1 MEVTKEVLEQLYS
14 NPNNTVRNI
23 AKQLDLSVIG
33 LYRLLDK
40 FNIERRPIVQK
51 QKVLVSAADKERIK
65 QLNLK
70 HPRGGNATKI
80 DLDDFKLLVQSDVS
94 IDGIL
99 AFLNISTYKFYSL
112 MKELGLKR
120 LPRVSVA
127 AITDSRKQQ
136 VDLSKLSRDYTKY
149 PLTRGEI
156 PPEADLRY
164 LFLELNWDRVHVAQ
178 YLGSGKSKKTVAK
191 FLKHYGIT
199 KDDAARGKSMSQN
212 YVEKHPEILD
222 KEKNLTLAERG
233 YKNGSQLHISK
244 ESLAILND
252 KNKLEA
258 LYKKHPARELG
269 KLLGVTSTTINNYIA
284 KHGIEVIYS
293 RFTSYGEN
301 EIKAL
306 FPDIE
311 FKKDRTILDGQEIDL
326 YSDEFKIGI
335 EFNGNYWHSD
345 ACVTPDY
352 HKKKSE
358 LAAKKGVFIFHIF
371 EFEWLNE
378 VIKQAII
385 SRLKN
390 IFNRNK
396 TRVFA
401 RKCEIKEVP
410 ATEASTFLNANH
422 VQGRSPSQIRLGL
435 YNGTEL
441 VALMEFITNGINKKY
456 QYELNRFCCKAGYNV
471 VGGASK
477 LFKHFVKNY
486 KPESVVS
493 YSDIAKTTGN
503 IYKTL
508 GFSVVSVTKPQYH
521 WTNGDVTLSRY
532 ECQLKRLTARGWR
545 TGNETE
551 VEVMTKYGFH
561 KIYDCGKL
569 VWGINF

>member
-1 MEVTKEVLEQLYS
+1 M
-14 NPNNTVRNI
+14 I
-23 AKQLDLSVIG
+23 LS
-33 LYRLLDK
+33 DS
-40 FNIERRPIVQK
+40 ERRKIQSLP
-51 QKVLVSAADKERIK
+51 
-65 QLNLK
+65 LK
-70 HPRGGNATKI
+70 NATGKYKGNI
-80 DLDDFKLLVQSDVS
+80 DLNDFKLLVKSNVT
-94 IDGIL
+94 IEGIL
-99 AFLNISTYKFYSL
+99 AFLNISTYKYYSL
-112 MKELGLKR
+112 LKQLGISRPKVITVKLVSDKR
-120 LPRVSVA
+120 KR
-127 AITDSRKQQ
+127 Q

-156 PPEADLRY
+156 PPETDLRY

-212 YVEKHPEILD
+212 YVEKHPEILN
-222 KEKNLTLAERG
+222 KPKKLTLAERG
-233 YKNGSQLHISK
+233 YKNGRQLHIAK
-244 ESLAILND
+244 ESLAILD
-252 KNKLEA
+252 NKDALA
-258 LYKKHPARELG
+258 KLYKTLSAKDIA
-269 KLLGVTSTTINNYIA
+269 KQLGVSDVTVGNYLA
-284 KHGIEVIYS
+284 KHKIEIIPT

-345 ACVTPDY
+345 VCVPPDY

-378 VIKQAII
+378 VTKQAII

-401 RKCEIKEVP
+401 RKCEIKEVH
-410 ATEASTFLNANH
+410 ATEASTFLDTNH

-435 YNGTEL
+435 YNDTEL
-441 VALMEFITNGINKKY
+441 VALMEFTTNGINKKY

-477 LFKHFVKNY
+477 LFKYFVKKY